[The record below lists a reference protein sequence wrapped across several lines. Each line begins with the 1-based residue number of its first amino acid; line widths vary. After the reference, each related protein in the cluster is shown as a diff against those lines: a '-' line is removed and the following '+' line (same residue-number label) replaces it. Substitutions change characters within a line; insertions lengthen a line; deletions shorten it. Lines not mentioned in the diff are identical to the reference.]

1 MDVFLIILLVLYIIA
16 IILSFIIDEKQQKLI
31 QDILDM
37 NKKLIIER
45 GKIIEI
51 LINTKLTET
60 NSLKTLEKIEKV
72 LKGDE

>member
-1 MDVFLIILLVLYIIA
+1 MDVFLIILLVLYIITM
-16 IILSFIIDEKQQKLI
+16 IWGFIIDEKQQKLI
-31 QDILDM
+31 QDILNM

-60 NSLKTLEKIEKV
+60 NSLKTLEKIEKI

>member
-1 MDVFLIILLVLYIIA
+1 MDVFLIILLVIYIIA

-60 NSLKTLEKIEKV
+60 NSLKTLEKIEKI

>member
-1 MDVFLIILLVLYIIA
+1 MDVFLIIILVFYIITM
-16 IILSFIIDEKQQKLI
+16 ILGFIIDEKQQKLI
-31 QDILDM
+31 QDILNM

-60 NSLKTLEKIEKV
+60 NSLETLEKIEKI